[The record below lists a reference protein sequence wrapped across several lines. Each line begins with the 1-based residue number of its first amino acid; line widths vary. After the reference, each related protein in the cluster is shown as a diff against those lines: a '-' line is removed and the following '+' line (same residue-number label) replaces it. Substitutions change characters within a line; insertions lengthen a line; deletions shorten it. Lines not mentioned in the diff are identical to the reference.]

1 MPLPPPS
8 SANSITAAPAE
19 DFLEADWAM
28 LQAIGGGNTVLG
40 GVVDEDVPA
49 AGANDNRQWICFF
62 GRVLRWSRGGS
73 VPMSSSDENEEDTT
87 AHETEV
93 TVSLTM
99 YTLTKPKTKK
109 AIAVLKKDTGT
120 PKTKSIQFAFIAN
133 EDNHILLM
141 NTLLTTMGLTRYK
154 ATKKRPFCMKMAIPP
169 KKTYFALAFI
179 PFWGFDIIF
188 RKGQGSDVE
197 STLEYIAQA
206 AKIIESKTNAT
217 VFVWIDGKEILESC
231 RKDDSSMSPMEQ
243 ELARIR
249 IILEKQHGNGYNLTY
264 TYIDP
269 TTAEKFAHS
278 PDAIDE
284 WTRAIYSGLAVKFRP
299 PSNNDSPNFGAA
311 NRQSS
316 IQPFGPLR
324 SSSAHHH
331 QLAPAAVNP
340 GEKSDLA
347 HFATIMSMIVPP
359 CPMQSP
365 IPSSSSLAPLSSPA
379 KNTPTKLRR
388 FLEYA
393 ESDAGVKNATYHLF
407 ALENKGYG
415 PDILECVEDKDLVD
429 LGIKHGDAMR
439 LKRTAPI
446 WFNGPEAKR
455 KQPLASLAQPDQHQN
470 QTRFKKRWINGG
482 RFSTSGRSMQRLDD
496 GEKLDPSYSWFYF
509 SKLAHSMIPLPK
521 NFVPVIDGL

>member
-1 MPLPPPS
+1 MP
-8 SANSITAAPAE
+8 APNLSRLLTKTLTTQSMTE
-19 DFLEADWAM
+19 SVPTSKRLNLSTQWCYYRDYVEFDFFEK
-28 LQAIGGGNTVLG
+28 
-40 GVVDEDVPA
+40 
-49 AGANDNRQWICFF
+49 F
-62 GRVLRWSRGGS
+62 S
-73 VPMSSSDENEEDTT
+73 VPMLSSDENEEDTT
-87 AHETEV
+87 SHETEV
-93 TVSLTM
+93 TVSLTT

-109 AIAVLKKDTGT
+109 AVAVLKKDTGT

-141 NTLLTTMGLTRYK
+141 NTLLTTMGLTQYK

-169 KKTYFALAFI
+169 KKT
-179 PFWGFDIIF
+179 
-188 RKGQGSDVE
+188 KGQGSDVE

-231 RKDDSSMSPMEQ
+231 RRLMRDSAGSDNDENGDEFDDDDSSMSPMEQ
-243 ELARIR
+243 ELVRIR
-249 IILEKQHGNGYNLTY
+249 IILEKQHGNDYDLTY

-269 TTAEKFAHS
+269 TTAEKFALS
-278 PDAIDE
+278 PNAIDE
-284 WTRAIYSGLAVKFRP
+284 WTRAIYSGLADKFRP
-299 PSNNDSPNFGAA
+299 PSNDDSPHFGAA
-311 NRQSS
+311 NRQSF

-359 CPMQSP
+359 RPMQSP
-365 IPSSSSLAPLSSPA
+365 IPSSSSLAPLLSPA
-379 KNTPTKLRR
+379 KNTPTKLRC

-429 LGIKHGDAMR
+429 LGIKHGDAMH
-439 LKRTAPI
+439 LKCAAPI

-455 KQPLASLAQPDQHQN
+455 KQPLAPLAQPDQHQN
-470 QTRFKKRWINGG
+470 RTHFKKRWIDGG

-509 SKLAHSMIPLPK
+509 SKLAHSMIPVPEK
-521 NFVPVIDGL
+521 FVPVIDGL

>member
-1 MPLPPPS
+1 
-8 SANSITAAPAE
+8 
-19 DFLEADWAM
+19 
-28 LQAIGGGNTVLG
+28 
-40 GVVDEDVPA
+40 
-49 AGANDNRQWICFF
+49 
-62 GRVLRWSRGGS
+62 
-73 VPMSSSDENEEDTT
+73 MSSSDENEEDTT
-87 AHETEV
+87 SHETEV
-93 TVSLTM
+93 TVSLTT

-109 AIAVLKKDTGT
+109 AVAVLKKDTGT
-120 PKTKSIQFAFIAN
+120 LKTKSIQFAFIAN

-141 NTLLTTMGLTRYK
+141 NTLLTTMGLTQYK

-169 KKTYFALAFI
+169 KKTYVALAFI

-231 RKDDSSMSPMEQ
+231 RKLMRNSAGSDNDENGDEFDDDDSSMSPMEQ
-243 ELARIR
+243 ELARMR
-249 IILEKQHGNGYNLTY
+249 IILEKQHGNDYDLTY

-269 TTAEKFAHS
+269 TTAKKFALS
-278 PDAIDE
+278 PNAIDE
-284 WTRAIYSGLAVKFRP
+284 WTRAIYSGLADKFRP
-299 PSNNDSPNFGAA
+299 PSNDDSPNFGAA

-316 IQPFGPLR
+316 IQPFGTLR

-331 QLAPAAVNP
+331 QPAPAAVNP
-340 GEKSDLA
+340 GEKSNLA
-347 HFATIMSMIVPP
+347 HFATIMSMIIPP
-359 CPMQSP
+359 RPMQSP
-365 IPSSSSLAPLSSPA
+365 IPSSSSLAPLLSPA

-415 PDILECVEDKDLVD
+415 PDILECVEDKDLRD
-429 LGIKHGDAMR
+429 LGIKHGDAMC
-439 LKRTAPI
+439 LKRAAPI

-455 KQPLASLAQPDQHQN
+455 KQPLAPLAQPDQHQN
-470 QTRFKKRWINGG
+470 RTRFEKRWIN
-482 RFSTSGRSMQRLDD
+482 
-496 GEKLDPSYSWFYF
+496 E
-509 SKLAHSMIPLPK
+509 